1 MRPTDPR
8 LVRRLAPARRPLAG
22 VISGGVVTSLLV
34 IGQAW
39 LVTGLVVA
47 VVDHHR
53 VQPWA
58 LAVVGVFVARGLVG
72 LLTELFAARG
82 RRRRRDRRTP

>member
-22 VISGGVVTSLLV
+22 VLAGGVVTSLLV

-39 LVTGLVVA
+39 LVAGLVVA
-47 VVDHHR
+47 VVRGHP
-53 VQPWA
+53 VLPWA
-58 LAVVGVFVARGLVG
+58 MAVIGMRDRGVRDPSW
-72 LLTELFAARG
+72 
-82 RRRRRDRRTP
+82 RRRRHRRPP